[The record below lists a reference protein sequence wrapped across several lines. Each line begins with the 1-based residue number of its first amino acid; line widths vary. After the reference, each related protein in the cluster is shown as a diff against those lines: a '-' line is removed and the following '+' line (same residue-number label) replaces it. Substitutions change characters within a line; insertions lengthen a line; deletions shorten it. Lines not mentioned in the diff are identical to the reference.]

1 MANPHPFI
9 IPILWICILELVF
22 IELVL
27 GIVLNT
33 NCIVICIVLC
43 CLMNVCVHF
52 VNVPYIYKK
61 GICICVYICHNI
73 KEKKYIYKYIYIKK
87 RKGKEKTSYEKGI
100 FDSCF

>member
-9 IPILWICILELVF
+9 HSHSFKIICIFVLVF

-27 GIVLNT
+27 GIVLNM

-43 CLMNVCVHF
+43 CLMNVYVLF
-52 VNVPYIYKK
+52 VNVLYIYKR

-73 KEKKYIYKYIYIKK
+73 KEKKYIYKYIY
-87 RKGKEKTSYEKGI
+87 
-100 FDSCF
+100 